1 MVENKVRMV
10 NLRRK
15 GEEIRQFILDNVHSH
30 PRDIVTFTAERFH
43 LTHQAVSKH
52 IKNLIA
58 QGLLNLKGKTK
69 DRYYSLTELT
79 SSSFTYSLDGN
90 LKEDVVWS
98 RDMRPLFSELHDNV
112 VRIWQHGI
120 TEIINNAID
129 HSAGTLVN
137 VRVKKTAVTSEVL
150 IWDDGVGIFKKIAR
164 ELNLEDER
172 HAVLELAKGKVTT
185 DPRHHSGEGIFFTSR
200 MFDYFMILSNQI
212 MFSHEFHTS
221 TDLAGERFMNGT
233 EGTNV
238 FLQIKNNSARTIK
251 QVFDEFSSGDFLFS
265 KTVVPVWLAQYG
277 SDRLVSRSQAKRL
290 LAGIEKF
297 EIVVLDFTNV
307 DFIGQGFADEIFRVF
322 AKYHPNITVERINAN
337 RDIEDMVKRVRH
349 GTDTSQP
356 ELF

>member
-1 MVENKVRMV
+1 MV

-98 RDMRPLFSELHDNV
+98 RDMGPLFSELHDNV

-265 KTVVPVWLAQYG
+265 KTVVPFWLAQYG
-277 SDRLVSRSQAKRL
+277 SDRLV
-290 LAGIEKF
+290 
-297 EIVVLDFTNV
+297 
-307 DFIGQGFADEIFRVF
+307 
-322 AKYHPNITVERINAN
+322 
-337 RDIEDMVKRVRH
+337 
-349 GTDTSQP
+349 
-356 ELF
+356 